1 VNTSIA
7 SFIGA
12 PSEITGMELSYTRIG
27 NPFVDHVSESDATH
41 VSLYVRYASGEA
53 EWIADFPKADVSR
66 AIHFAQGYASF
77 LGITLQEVQS

>member
-7 SFIGA
+7 SFVGA
-12 PSEITGMELSYTRIG
+12 PSEITGIELSYTRIG
-27 NPFVDHVSESDATH
+27 KPFVDHVAQAQATH
-41 VSLYVRYASGEA
+41 VSLYVRYAIGEA